1 MLTKTM
7 MKWNLWAALVFGAS
21 FWACSGDKTA
31 GTSEEVEGSIAVR
44 DLDVAGLAQ
53 KGPFVKGS
61 AVAVQGIDCKT
72 MKFTNEKFSG
82 KVKSN
87 KGDFGVDNVNL
98 SASCALFEVSG
109 YYLNEVTGVQS
120 SDKLTLHAIT
130 DLSDRKSVNINV
142 LTELEY
148 ERVMNL
154 VSKEKMSFDDA
165 KMQAE
170 KEVLASLGVMDR
182 FESFEGMSIYEKG
195 DGNSTLLA
203 MSVLL
208 QSDLST
214 KDLIDL
220 IDAFA
225 SSIAK
230 TGEWDDGKTK
240 KKMSDWAST
249 AKDDGKF
256 DSVRVNLEKWSGSDE
271 IPAFE
276 EVVEELG
283 TAQKIPEGWSW
294 DVPKEARL
302 NPKIKYD
309 TMIDP
314 RDKQVYKVVKIDVPD
329 TNYSQVWM
337 AENLNY
343 ADSVKTPS
351 LKGSNWCY
359 NDDEKNCKVGGRYYT
374 WAAAIDSV
382 ALAND
387 PKEPLDCGYG
397 KKCGLDR
404 AVQGIC
410 PEGWHLPTLREWSL
424 LCEAIGDYR
433 TCGEPLKALTGWN
446 YAGTPNNNGTDLYG
460 FASLPTGRRL
470 SATKWEK
477 VGSDVYYWSSTEYSV
492 DYGRY
497 FNINNIYTQTYTYQ
511 NSKYY
516 GQSVRCVKGDPS
528 TAAIKSSSS
537 SGVDETKSSSSSV
550 KSSSSSADP
559 DGWSWDVP
567 KEDRFNP
574 NIEYDTM
581 IDPRDKQVYK
591 IVRIAPE
598 GTDYSQVWMAENL
611 NYADTVQMPILKNQS
626 WCYLDSAKNC
636 KVSGR
641 YYTWMAA
648 IDSASLATD
657 KTDPLVCGYGKE
669 CGLARPVQG
678 VCPNGWHLPTRHELG
693 KLIIALGNS
702 EIAGRNLK
710 SLSGWGSSAEG
721 SGVDAYGFTA
731 LPVGRRLSS
740 GSYQKV
746 STDNYFWSTSEYT
759 EDEAEYMNM
768 NNIYTKAYMY
778 RGSKY
783 NGQSVRCVKGEPI
796 VEGWSWD
803 VPKEARLNP
812 NIKYDSMVDSRDKQV
827 YKIVKIEVK
836 DKDYSQVWM
845 AENLNYAD
853 SVKTPSLKGRNW
865 CYNDD
870 EKNCKV
876 SGRYYS
882 WAAAIDSVALVN
894 DPEEP
899 LDCGSG
905 KTCGLDRAVQGICP
919 DGWHLPTID
928 EWGQL
933 SVALGNAGVSG
944 AALKALSGWDY
955 AGTVNNNGTDKYGFA
970 ALPTGRRISATQW
983 GKIGSDVYYWSSTE
997 ENSAE
1002 GRYSN
1007 INNLYAK
1014 FYIYQDYKHYGQSVR
1029 CVKNAE

>member
-7 MKWNLWAALVFGAS
+7 TKWNLLAALVFGTS

-31 GTSEEVEGSIAVR
+31 GTDEQSEGLYAIKNLDIAGVS
-44 DLDVAGLAQ
+44 Q

-61 AVAVQGIDCKT
+61 AVTVQGIDCKT
-72 MKFTNEKFSG
+72 MEFTDEVFEGEVKNNMGEFVVEKVNLSTTCAVVEVTGEYRSEMTG
-82 KVKSN
+82 KKVSDKMTLRALTN
-87 KGDFGVDNVNL
+87 LKDRTHVNVNL
-98 SASCALFEVSG
+98 
-109 YYLNEVTGVQS
+109 
-120 SDKLTLHAIT
+120 LT
-130 DLSDRKSVNINV
+130 N
-142 LTELEY
+142 LEY
-148 ERVMNL
+148 ERVMYYVTEKGKTFDEAKELAENEVLTAFGMAGKSTEFENL
-154 VSKEKMSFDDA
+154 DIFGTSDADATLLAISVLMQGDADVKTLTERLDKFNESFAESGKWNDDDTKNAITDWIANAVAKAVMDSIRKNMENWGFANEVPDFETAVDAFATNVSKEK
-165 KMQAE
+165 
-170 KEVLASLGVMDR
+170 
-182 FESFEGMSIYEKG
+182 
-195 DGNSTLLA
+195 NS
-203 MSVLL
+203 
-208 QSDLST
+208 
-214 KDLIDL
+214 
-220 IDAFA
+220 
-225 SSIAK
+225 
-230 TGEWDDGKTK
+230 
-240 KKMSDWAST
+240 
-249 AKDDGKF
+249 
-256 DSVRVNLEKWSGSDE
+256 DSVKTD
-271 IPAFE
+271 
-276 EVVEELG
+276 
-283 TAQKIPEGWSW
+283 GWSW
-294 DVPKEARL
+294 DVSKEARF
-302 NPKIKYD
+302 NPNIKYD
-309 TMIDP
+309 SIIDP
-314 RDKQVYKVVKIDVPD
+314 RDKQVYKVVKIEVKEHD
-329 TNYSQVWM
+329 YSQVWM

-351 LKGSNWCY
+351 LKGQNWCY
-359 NDDEKNCKVGGRYYT
+359 NNDEKNCKVSGRYYT

-387 PKEPLDCGYG
+387 SKNPLNCGYG
-397 KKCGLDR
+397 KTCEINRG
-404 AVQGIC
+404 VQGIC
-410 PEGWHLPTLREWSL
+410 PDGWHLPTLHEWGL
-424 LCEAIGDYR
+424 LSVALGNAGVAGDS
-433 TCGEPLKALTGWN
+433 LKALTGWD
-446 YAGTPNNNGTDLYG
+446 YAGTADNNGVDAYG
-460 FASLPTGRRL
+460 FAALPTGRMV
-470 SATKWEK
+470 STSSWSN
-477 VGSDVYYWSSTEYSV
+477 VGSNVYYWSSEEDGTYEARYS
-492 DYGRY
+492 
-497 FNINNIYTQTYTYQ
+497 NINNIYTKFYLFQG
-511 NSKYY
+511 SKKY
-516 GQSVRCVKGDPS
+516 GQSVRCIKGDPS

-537 SGVDETKSSSSSV
+537 SSVDDTKSSSS
-550 KSSSSSADP
+550 KIATAE
-559 DGWSWDVP
+559 WSWDVP

-678 VCPNGWHLPTRHELG
+678 VCPDGWHLPTRHELG

-783 NGQSVRCVKGEPI
+783 NGQNVRCVKGEPI

-803 VPKEARLNP
+803 VPKDARLNP
-812 NIKYDSMVDSRDKQV
+812 NIKYDSMVDLRDKQV

-894 DPEEP
+894 DLEEP

-933 SVALGNAGVSG
+933 SVALGNADVSG

-983 GKIGSDVYYWSSTE
+983 EKVGSDVYYWSSTE
-997 ENSAE
+997 ENSAD

-1014 FYIYQDYKHYGQSVR
+1014 FYIYQNYKHYGQSVR
-1029 CVKNAE
+1029 CVKDE